1 MADLPQLPYSVNR
14 RLCTRPALSSAS
26 LTIRRRLIVEEPWLY
41 LAARASFLDE
51 IETFVRVEHSG
62 GKSGCANQDVGRGL
76 VAQHVRGARRIA
88 RDRDAD

>member
-1 MADLPQLPYSVNR
+1 MADLPQLPYSVDR
-14 RLCTRPALSSAS
+14 RLRARPALSSAS
-26 LTIRRRLIVEEPWLY
+26 ITICRSLIVEKPRLN

-51 IETFVRVEHSG
+51 VETFVRVEHSG

-88 RDRDAD
+88 RDRDAN